1 MARIGFSDLATDRG
15 LKRNKPGRSALML
28 ANPPDY
34 DPPMSVQS
42 LPLTPAPEMP
52 TVLLVEDD
60 VLVRMV
66 TAGEMRAAG
75 LTVIEAASAQEA
87 YDALAAGLVVDI
99 VFSDVRTG
107 GALDGYELA
116 RRLGTERPNLPV
128 ILTSGHFE
136 QAVAVR
142 VAPFLTKPYRMES
155 VLQLIQAQ
163 LRREGAE

>member
-1 MARIGFSDLATDRG
+1 MARIGFSDLG
-15 LKRNKPGRSALML
+15 LPRNKRGRSALML
-28 ANPPDY
+28 ANPPEHH
-34 DPPMSVQS
+34 PPMSIQS
-42 LPLTPAPEMP
+42 LPLATAPAPP

-107 GALDGYELA
+107 GTLDGYELA
-116 RRLGTERPNLPV
+116 RRLGVERPNLPV

-155 VLQLIQAQ
+155 VLQLIHAQ
-163 LRREGAE
+163 LRQERTE